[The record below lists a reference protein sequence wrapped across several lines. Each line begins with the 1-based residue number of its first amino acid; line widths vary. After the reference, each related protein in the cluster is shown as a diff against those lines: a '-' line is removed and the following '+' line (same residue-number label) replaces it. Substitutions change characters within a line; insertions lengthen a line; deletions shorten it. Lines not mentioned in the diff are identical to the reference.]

1 MLAGVSGAGIMVDSS
16 VELSATAPASS
27 SAAAAAGTLEQPLLR
42 RSLSSE
48 YFAGKGAVKV
58 ACCSIV
64 SYSVTVRGAT

>member
-16 VELSATAPASS
+16 VELSAMVPAS
-27 SAAAAAGTLEQPLLR
+27 SAAAAATGTLEQPLLR

-48 YFAGKGAVKV
+48 YFAGRGAVKV

-64 SYSVTVRGAT
+64 SYSVTVREAA